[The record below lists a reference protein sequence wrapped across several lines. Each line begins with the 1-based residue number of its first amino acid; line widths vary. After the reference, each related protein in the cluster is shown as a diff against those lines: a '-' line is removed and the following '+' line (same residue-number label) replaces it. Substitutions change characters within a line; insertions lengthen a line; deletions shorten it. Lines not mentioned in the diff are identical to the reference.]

1 MPEISG
7 KKVLGPLDYT
17 GQADPHLDNYGVR
30 AEKIGS
36 RDTALTRAFGQ
47 DSYDRNFNPAASQ
60 NQQRF
65 NNEGWLQWTGNN
77 LWSLGKATAKSTVK
91 GVGGATSLLASP
103 FVMASG
109 YSFWDTFEKNP
120 VNVFAESASKLLDE
134 TLPSPA
140 FVADNFNDGN
150 FGQQLRNPGQLVTQN
165 IESLGFLTSAILG
178 SGLLS
183 NLNAG
188 SKLVSKFASGKNL
201 QNVLNGGKAANLA
214 GKAQKID
221 AILSHSIL
229 TTGEAAAEGEDAKK
243 SIVSKLQD
251 ERKRGLNNYTDEQID
266 TEAEGK
272 ATNVFWMNMVALSV
286 TNIPFTKLYGKVFS
300 KAIAKET
307 DLALRLGKS
316 GFEARKLAGVSKLIK
331 GKEFLPTLLRETLV
345 NTVAEGLEESIQKTI
360 QDINSNTKGAVSLGQ
375 ATKDFFSEKNLYDT
389 TIGIFT
395 DKERGKAAGLGALL
409 GGGGAVIGSVM
420 DRNRSKEYKA
430 QQDEAVNQLNTRFD
444 TVLNSNPY
452 VKTPDKKIK
461 ITKEDNSDGSVSYTK
476 EDGASKEP
484 ITTADFN
491 ALKDEFNLDE
501 NGGEYT
507 IKGGYEL
514 TPEGDFIIDPTRFAA
529 LNATATVQA
538 ELADMMENETLFG
551 NDKAKQT
558 LIRQEQ
564 LTELARTAFNAGA
577 GDLLIERF
585 EATLKDQEGLQKYGA
600 TQEQINEDIRTIKDL
615 ANIYENVNK
624 DLLATNKSNRRL
636 NEIRKNRMF
645 QLGARAA
652 TIERLTRESEAEVG
666 KLQNEALSNLR
677 QEYHQEFTDFV
688 NSSVELKNKENR
700 IDVLFAQ
707 HARAV
712 NDNHRLKIGMLEQEI
727 GKTQDELDNLRKELK
742 KFDYFK
748 ANIRQ
753 TSAEKIVNES
763 LKVRELKDSK
773 REIEDVYD
781 KYLTTK
787 DLKKIADIEDTAFK
801 TFSEVTPATININD
815 TTSKPLFDAFISRRA
830 KKLLAKNKRE
840 FAEAEFTTAL
850 VNAFLRQNAIS
861 ITDTDTED
869 SVLNKIDEVEK
880 FITELK
886 DSGTTMSYDAAGEL
900 NSYLANFINSIDP
913 NMETEDDY
921 GEPISMQEYANEKLN
936 KPFEYTE
943 TELID
948 DPETVVIK
956 ELLSPARSIVLD
968 FSENTEDYE
977 DLASVN
983 VEIKKLTNIIRLL
996 GDNAEATDLLEEL
1009 TNTVKPQVEKN
1020 VLNKELK
1027 NKAQNAAYG
1036 NSFVSLTTNPT
1047 IRTILENHPDID
1059 LKALEELQK
1068 LDPYTAYL
1076 TLVQALKATN
1086 KAGIEGVID
1095 NMQDAI
1101 IAEAEELIE
1110 GDVEDLAIR
1119 NPIKFVTLAIKK
1131 TTNVS
1136 PAITAFKE
1144 DYNII
1149 NLLKASAGD
1158 PFVEKL
1164 VNIFFRATALS
1175 DMSIALNSNID
1186 SLQIVQRIHDIVKE
1200 NDKPN
1205 GLPAPSV
1212 AQERVIT
1219 NLAHFVSAPSKANP
1233 LPHEN
1238 IAALKSPPGA
1248 GKTLIIIPML
1258 LKVLNIKLEEVI
1270 TAAAKPLASTNLS
1283 KAVGTAKGFTSEELV
1298 NMFNDDSIPATT
1310 KVIVFDEAS
1319 VSNPDE
1325 LYGLAKAFTRY
1336 QRRNP
1341 DTNIKIIYLYDPNQ
1355 GTGRVDG
1362 LSILDFRPY
1371 SIPTENNRVAAEK
1384 GESNISGEFYY
1395 SQNIYDVI
1403 PLPVS
1408 YRSDVPQVL
1417 SLQARFLSKTEI
1429 PSELEASTSVDPISD
1444 TTDILGTYVEK
1455 TNKLLIPT
1463 ISKSLVQNPNRSRA
1477 IIVMTEAD
1485 KAKYASLNVLTL
1497 TPSEAAGLTFDE
1509 IYVDAPIPGNLDSD
1523 KIRSF
1528 NTQVYTA
1535 ISRAKQF
1542 AYLSGH
1548 QGSNSIDESIPEKV
1562 LVNSSFKTSR
1572 HKESITEKQNQ
1583 LDTINSIV
1591 TNSAAPVVPATPPV
1605 VATPATTPVTDTVD
1619 PVADTVNN
1627 PVVEVE
1633 DTVTEIG
1640 IIDLV
1645 NEMED
1650 PTEDH
1655 IQELPTLVSTNPEAG
1670 LSPNNEVIKQLLSEG
1685 KTELKLI
1692 KEESNTG
1699 TRYRLISLYPDAK
1712 HKVVGYDVAVLT
1724 PGQAINLM
1732 LELGIN
1738 PDTIQTVKDGKKV
1751 GMTVEYPLSFKGE
1764 IEQGVTLSIDPRS
1777 ETIKYYYKPGT
1788 TAKVNSDLVSNYM
1801 DSLER
1806 AGLVI
1811 TNKDTVLAD
1820 IDSHVALR
1828 YYTSLDQR
1836 RADFG
1841 DRATNVPSGKPL
1853 LVIKGLVTSAGN
1865 TMVPQFIELQT
1876 PPLDKSSEEF
1886 ERFGGKELLEFTSTL
1901 GKVTS
1906 ALEKVAVN
1914 DPLNSNYSKLAP
1926 GVPLIGKNGAKYY
1939 PFHAFIV
1946 SLANAVRKG
1955 ETTVTVGDTKT
1966 NDAYNKLNPDIA
1978 LPPIDISNFSKE
1990 FLANVVRLDELV
2002 HGTVEERTKADGS
2015 LRNRNHGGK
2024 AQVAMDRISSAN
2036 MIIEL
2041 PNMTTKILRS
2051 TRTKS
2056 ADSGIDTYVGGITLL
2071 GPISYAI
2078 SEAKARGSNS
2088 RVGASYNPLFPTEVL
2103 DNIRKKLAF
2112 NPNYGWAQAPAVKE
2126 LLAGDEASSALYF
2139 TNEDFQNLFGGNN
2152 FENVNSGF
2160 GLNSPLYKPIFS
2172 SQSQIPFSEVNT
2184 DGVVVT
2190 NFNSVIPTNLG
2201 ITYNGKSTF
2210 ESTAPVVEQETT
2222 DIAEAKQA
2230 IREAVNAGEVP
2241 QLSQEQVDALEA
2253 TGVIVED
2260 AIDNYESNTIAEFI
2274 KTPNFVKLMRTV
2286 FNLESGSLRD
2296 ALKNVLDNS
2305 PKALGSNLGAAPRDF
2320 VASYIISKLIGANSA
2335 SYSRSGKKAD
2345 SALKIVNKYYS
2356 SKAVRGVKVDID
2368 FANSVLEAATT
2379 HGKSLQDVQEEA
2391 RYLTEAVN
2399 EIAKQI
2405 GSTTIIKPMEGPTDV
2420 LRFVRDIVLF
2430 SSEYRKATKE
2440 TPVQFEEI
2448 GAITVH
2454 RNIIDEAVDNKSS
2467 VEDLIKNMEATLPS
2481 DDKVLNYVR
2490 DQYAKD
2496 DELDIL
2502 DIQNR
2507 VQSLF
2512 PKFYKSEVQIED
2524 LNPVSEEEGIKMF
2537 NRIFNPAGVSFI
2549 SRIMGGKSGEVFRI
2563 ISANQMIAQFG
2574 ERAWGVYSKG
2584 VSYVVSK
2591 GKSVGGKV
2599 ILHEAFHQVV
2609 DKYLTK
2615 GEKVKLFSLAKT
2627 KYGNYDTNTLEEKLA
2642 EDFMNY
2648 NRKTKKF
2655 GSRLTSF
2662 FRKLLR
2668 FFNFTF
2674 HNLNSIEDFFESTLD
2689 GNFRIRQEH
2698 SEDTKFLEIERL
2710 FGTLEKFN
2718 IAKTVV
2724 LDRFESI
2731 ESDLKSEKVLS
2742 FDEILGEVFK
2752 EIREDYQNNEFDA
2765 TTAFA
2770 LKPLFMGVQ
2779 GLKQFGNYFFG
2790 NTPVFKSIQDANK
2803 QARLGYEFELEEIAL
2818 KLKDPSQFVDNK
2830 DNLDTDSPEFEVLT
2844 ESLVEELE
2852 SRNQQLTNLLAADIS
2867 AETVDHELVDPET
2880 KITGVVKQRLVSVK
2894 YRHKGREVRADFG
2907 KVYDSIINFLAGTD
2921 NSSIDA
2927 LLSSVK
2933 ERTKAALTRTT
2944 GLPTNVRSAAA
2955 KFLEDQIQMYEAL
2968 RETRPTN
2975 IVFRKDVNHENEYV
2989 IFSATKDVT
2998 NLTYTTAK
3006 DTPGVTVQFFQP
3018 GTNYATFDGWVKTLP
3033 VNYETALAAFNFYE
3047 QSNFIKSL
3055 VGAVTSL
3062 RRNRPT
3068 VGVKEYKEG
3077 VFKSKYISNREAGG
3091 KAVLETDLING
3102 YIKLY
3107 LNKLKTKDKSGVFKP
3122 HVLNSLAEVKL
3133 DGNPDNWMVAKSVLL
3148 EFGIKGFKKDHASP
3162 REVDEFLDKAKI
3174 ALVNINKVDEDVNPL
3189 DIISDESSFLEA
3201 ATDLISTSGSIIQ
3214 NSSYIRGDGKK
3225 AYLWVDSSWQ
3235 TSMLTAIMNAAK
3247 GYSGTVQEYFSVA
3260 KLGALKST
3268 SKFLETNIY
3277 FTGKSKIHGFF
3288 DHDSIK

>member
-77 LWSLGKATAKSTVK
+77 LWSLGKATGKSFVK
-91 GVGGATSLLASP
+91 GVVGGPTSLLASP

-109 YSFWDTFEKNP
+109 YSFWDSFEKNP
-120 VNVFAESASKLLDE
+120 VNVFADAASKLLDE
-134 TLPSPA
+134 ATPSPA
-140 FVADNFNDGN
+140 FVSDAYNDGN
-150 FGQQLRNPGQLVTQN
+150 FGQQISNPGQLVTQN

-178 SGLLS
+178 SGVINSLS
-183 NLNAG
+183 AG

-243 SIVSKLQD
+243 SIVNKLQD

-272 ATNVFWMNMVALSV
+272 ATNVFWMNMAALSV
-286 TNIPFTKLYGKVFS
+286 TNIPFTNLYGKVFS
-300 KAIAKET
+300 KVAAKET
-307 DLALRLGKS
+307 DLALKLGKS
-316 GFEARKLAGVSKLIK
+316 GFEAKKLAGVSKLIK

-360 QDINSNTKGAVSLGQ
+360 QDINSNTKGAVSLWQ

-409 GGGGAVIGSVM
+409 GGGGAVVGSVM
-420 DRNRSKEYKA
+420 DRNKSKEYKA

-461 ITKEDNSDGSVSYTK
+461 ITKEDNPDGSVSYTK

-585 EATLKDQEGLQKYGA
+585 ESTLTDQEGLKKYGA
-600 TQEQINEDIRTIKDL
+600 TQEQIGEDIRTIKDL

-624 DLLATNKSNRRL
+624 DLLATNKTNRRL

-666 KLQNEALSNLR
+666 KLQNETLSNLK

-688 NSSVELKNKENR
+688 NSSVELKNKENK
-700 IDVLFAQ
+700 IDVLFFNHEQ
-707 HARAV
+707 AV
-712 NDNHRLKIGMLEQEI
+712 NNNHRLKVKMLEQEI

-763 LKVRELKDSK
+763 LKVKELKDSK

-787 DLKKIADIEDTAFK
+787 DLKKIADIEDTAFN

-815 TTSKPLFDAFISRRA
+815 TTSKPLFDAFISRRS

-869 SVLNKIDEVEK
+869 SILNKIDEVEK

-1036 NSFVSLTTNPT
+1036 NSFTSLTVNPI

-1086 KAGIEGVID
+1086 KAEIEGVID
-1095 NMQDAI
+1095 DMQDAI

-1110 GDVEDLAIR
+1110 GDVQDLVVR

-1164 VNIFFRATALS
+1164 VNVFFRATALS
-1175 DMSIALNSNID
+1175 DMSIALNSTID

-1298 NMFNDDSIPATT
+1298 NMFNDDSIPAAT

-1417 SLQARFLSKTEI
+1417 SLQARFLSKTEV
-1429 PSELEASTSVDPISD
+1429 PSELEASTSVDPIND

-1463 ISKSLVQNPNRSRA
+1463 VSKSLVQNPNRSRA

-1485 KAKYASLNVLTL
+1485 KAKYAGLNVLTLTASEFLTL

-1572 HKESITEKQNQ
+1572 HKESIDEKQNQ
-1583 LDTINSIV
+1583 LDTIKSIV
-1591 TNSAAPVVPATPPV
+1591 TNTAAPVVPATPITKV
-1605 VATPATTPVTDTVD
+1605 VEQMQQVFTTLNELENKAVAVIRSKTGDNKYIFLAGTIDISQLNADNKNGKRIKGQNYHGIDIVGDFYSHKNIQDSTNNDAADIIIVD
-1619 PVADTVNN
+1619 SIEDAQKQYDNYIKGGAKQFTKIAFRSAGS
-1627 PVVEVE
+1627 VVEVE

-1640 IIDLV
+1640 IIDLS

-1655 IQELPTLVSTNPEAG
+1655 TQEVPTLVSINPELG

-1685 KTELKLI
+1685 KTDLKLI
-1692 KEESNTG
+1692 KEESDAG

-1712 HKVVGYDVAVLT
+1712 YKVIGYDVAVLT

-1732 LELGIN
+1732 LDLGIN

-1788 TAKVNSDLVSNYM
+1788 NAKVNSDLVSNYM

-1811 TNKDTVLAD
+1811 TNKDAVLAD

-1841 DRATNVPSGKPL
+1841 ERASNVPSGKPL

-1901 GKVTS
+1901 GKVIT
-1906 ALEKVAVN
+1906 ALQSVAVN

-1926 GVPLIGKNGAKYY
+1926 GVPLIGKSGAKYY
-1939 PFHAFIV
+1939 PFHAFII

-1955 ETTVTVGDTKT
+1955 ETIVTVGDTKT
-1966 NDAYNKLNPDIA
+1966 NEAYNKLNPDIA

-2056 ADSGIDTYVGGITLL
+2056 ADSGIDTYIGGITLL

-2078 SEAKARGSNS
+2078 SEAKTRNNNS
-2088 RVGASYNPLFPTEVL
+2088 RVGASYNPLFPTEVV

-2210 ESTAPVVEQETT
+2210 ESTAPVIEQETT
-2222 DIAEAKQA
+2222 DIADAKQT
-2230 IREAVNAGEVP
+2230 IREAVQNGEVP
-2241 QLSQEQVDALEA
+2241 QLTQEQVAAVEA
-2253 TGVIVED
+2253 TGVTVED

-2305 PKALGSNLGAAPRDF
+2305 PKALGSNLEAAPRDF
-2320 VASYIISKLIGANSA
+2320 VASYIISKLTGGNSA
-2335 SYSRSGKKAD
+2335 TYSRSSKKAD
-2345 SALKIVNKYYS
+2345 SVLKIVNKYYS
-2356 SKAVRGVKVDID
+2356 SKAVRGVKVDVD

-2379 HGKSLQDVQEEA
+2379 QGKSLVDVQEE
-2391 RYLTEAVN
+2391 
-2399 EIAKQI
+2399 
-2405 GSTTIIKPMEGPTDV
+2405 
-2420 LRFVRDIVLF
+2420 
-2430 SSEYRKATKE
+2430 
-2440 TPVQFEEI
+2440 
-2448 GAITVH
+2448 
-2454 RNIIDEAVDNKSS
+2454 
-2467 VEDLIKNMEATLPS
+2467 
-2481 DDKVLNYVR
+2481 
-2490 DQYAKD
+2490 
-2496 DELDIL
+2496 
-2502 DIQNR
+2502 
-2507 VQSLF
+2507 
-2512 PKFYKSEVQIED
+2512 
-2524 LNPVSEEEGIKMF
+2524 
-2537 NRIFNPAGVSFI
+2537 
-2549 SRIMGGKSGEVFRI
+2549 
-2563 ISANQMIAQFG
+2563 
-2574 ERAWGVYSKG
+2574 
-2584 VSYVVSK
+2584 
-2591 GKSVGGKV
+2591 
-2599 ILHEAFHQVV
+2599 
-2609 DKYLTK
+2609 
-2615 GEKVKLFSLAKT
+2615 
-2627 KYGNYDTNTLEEKLA
+2627 
-2642 EDFMNY
+2642 
-2648 NRKTKKF
+2648 
-2655 GSRLTSF
+2655 
-2662 FRKLLR
+2662 
-2668 FFNFTF
+2668 
-2674 HNLNSIEDFFESTLD
+2674 
-2689 GNFRIRQEH
+2689 
-2698 SEDTKFLEIERL
+2698 
-2710 FGTLEKFN
+2710 
-2718 IAKTVV
+2718 
-2724 LDRFESI
+2724 DR
-2731 ESDLKSEKVLS
+2731 
-2742 FDEILGEVFK
+2742 
-2752 EIREDYQNNEFDA
+2752 
-2765 TTAFA
+2765 
-2770 LKPLFMGVQ
+2770 
-2779 GLKQFGNYFFG
+2779 
-2790 NTPVFKSIQDANK
+2790 
-2803 QARLGYEFELEEIAL
+2803 
-2818 KLKDPSQFVDNK
+2818 
-2830 DNLDTDSPEFEVLT
+2830 
-2844 ESLVEELE
+2844 
-2852 SRNQQLTNLLAADIS
+2852 
-2867 AETVDHELVDPET
+2867 
-2880 KITGVVKQRLVSVK
+2880 
-2894 YRHKGREVRADFG
+2894 
-2907 KVYDSIINFLAGTD
+2907 
-2921 NSSIDA
+2921 
-2927 LLSSVK
+2927 
-2933 ERTKAALTRTT
+2933 
-2944 GLPTNVRSAAA
+2944 
-2955 KFLEDQIQMYEAL
+2955 
-2968 RETRPTN
+2968 
-2975 IVFRKDVNHENEYV
+2975 
-2989 IFSATKDVT
+2989 
-2998 NLTYTTAK
+2998 
-3006 DTPGVTVQFFQP
+3006 
-3018 GTNYATFDGWVKTLP
+3018 
-3033 VNYETALAAFNFYE
+3033 
-3047 QSNFIKSL
+3047 
-3055 VGAVTSL
+3055 
-3062 RRNRPT
+3062 
-3068 VGVKEYKEG
+3068 
-3077 VFKSKYISNREAGG
+3077 
-3091 KAVLETDLING
+3091 
-3102 YIKLY
+3102 
-3107 LNKLKTKDKSGVFKP
+3107 
-3122 HVLNSLAEVKL
+3122 
-3133 DGNPDNWMVAKSVLL
+3133 
-3148 EFGIKGFKKDHASP
+3148 
-3162 REVDEFLDKAKI
+3162 
-3174 ALVNINKVDEDVNPL
+3174 
-3189 DIISDESSFLEA
+3189 
-3201 ATDLISTSGSIIQ
+3201 
-3214 NSSYIRGDGKK
+3214 
-3225 AYLWVDSSWQ
+3225 
-3235 TSMLTAIMNAAK
+3235 
-3247 GYSGTVQEYFSVA
+3247 
-3260 KLGALKST
+3260 
-3268 SKFLETNIY
+3268 
-3277 FTGKSKIHGFF
+3277 
-3288 DHDSIK
+3288 